1 MKQLI
6 SSVLFLFMYVI
17 SSAQE
22 IKTTIVVDSVQTKI
36 QSSKAVIDEKKSELK
51 SDLHDQ
57 KEITR
62 DQERNDEKATDQ
74 RRELAKEQKKLKKEQ
89 KQVQKEN
96 RAIADNNDK
105 LNDAKKSEIR
115 LNQKLVNANRDLAKL
130 QEKYESKKNEGHLS
144 EVESSQFEV
153 KITKKQLE
161 VKKLEEDLLSNLKNN
176 Q

>member
-1 MKQLI
+1 MKKLI
-6 SSVLFLFMYVI
+6 VSVFSLFAFSI
-17 SSAQE
+17 SFAQE

-36 QSSKAVIDEKKSELK
+36 QSSKALIDEKKSQLK

-62 DQERNDEKATDQ
+62 GQERNDEKVTDQ

-96 RAIADNNDK
+96 RAVAENNDK

-115 LNQKLVNANRDLAKL
+115 LNQKLVNSNKDLVKL
-130 QEKYESKKNEGHLS
+130 QEKFESKKKDGNLT
-144 EVESSQFEV
+144 EVESSKFEV

-161 VKKLEEDLLSNLKNN
+161 VKKIEEQLSNLKNT